1 MSLFTRTRSSR
12 PKVLAVGS
20 VAAALM
26 ALAGA
31 APAWSSPSAHT
42 STSVHYTSSSA
53 AAKGSLALLTWDLPF
68 GEPTTLDYAQS
79 ADYGPDMVV
88 SNLCESLLRLN
99 PDFSISPNL
108 ATSWVY
114 GPNHMT
120 LTFTLRKGVTFWDGH
135 PLTTADVVYS
145 MLRNLNPKVN
155 PVNGAFYMNVKS
167 IVASGP
173 HKVVVNFS
181 HPDELFI
188 KEMATI
194 SGDVVE
200 KAFVVAKGSSFG
212 TNKGGVMC
220 SGPFTLTAW
229 HAGNNIVLSANPHYW
244 NPSLKPKAKKVTI
257 DFITD
262 TSILTSALKSGEI
275 DGAFEVPSSTLPAL
289 ESSGAGSVYVGP
301 SLALYD
307 LSPIAPG
314 PAADPKIRQA
324 LGMVIDRSALASQ
337 IFHGAATP
345 NYTLIPKPTGWD
357 PTGLAIYQKAWN
369 ALPKQL
375 SPNVAAAK
383 ALLKGDPNVA
393 KTITLATLAT
403 NQNDVDTAT
412 LIQQEGAQ
420 IGLHVVVKQLQ
431 PLALSSAFFVAADRK
446 GLDFLLTAGYLDV
459 RDPLDY
465 LGLIMFPTS
474 IFNYIGYHNP
484 TVIADLTKAQSS
496 FDNAA
501 RAKLFTQAQA
511 LYEANH
517 IVVPLL
523 NLKEVVYMKKGITG
537 ATTSF
542 AYIYE
547 PNLATV
553 GASS

>member
-1 MSLFTRTRSSR
+1 MVPTPRTRPSR
-12 PKVLAVGS
+12 RRILAVGTVS
-20 VAAALM
+20 AAV
-26 ALAGA
+26 ALAAGV

-42 STSVHYTSSSA
+42 SSSVHNTSTSP
-53 AAKGSLALLTWDLPF
+53 AAKGPLSALTWDLPF

-108 ATSWVY
+108 ATTWVY
-114 GPNHMT
+114 GPNHMS

-135 PLTTADVVYS
+135 PLTTTDVVYS

-155 PVNGAFYMNVKS
+155 PVNGAFYVNVKS
-167 IVASGP
+167 IVARGP
-173 HKVVVNFS
+173 QKVVVTFS

-200 KAFVVAKGSSFG
+200 KAYVVAKGSTFG

-220 SGPFTLTAW
+220 SGPFELAAW
-229 HAGNNIVLSANPHYW
+229 HAGSNIVLSANPHYW
-244 NPSLKPKAKKVTI
+244 NNAWKPKAKKVTI
-257 DFITD
+257 QFITD
-262 TSILTSALKSGEI
+262 TSILTAALKSGEI

-289 ESSGAGSVYVGP
+289 ESSGSGSVYVGP

-345 NYTLIPKPTGWD
+345 NYTLIPTPTGWD
-357 PTGLAIYQKAWN
+357 PTGLSTYQSAWST
-369 ALPKQL
+369 LPKQL
-375 SPNVAAAK
+375 APHIAAAK
-383 ALLKGDPNVA
+383 ALLKGDPNA
-393 KTITLATLAT
+393 SKTITIGTLAT

-420 IGLHVVVKQLQ
+420 IGLKVVVKQLQ
-431 PLALSSAFFVAADRK
+431 PLALSSAFFVKADRK

-465 LGLIMFPTS
+465 LGLIVFPTS
-474 IFNYIGYHNP
+474 IFNFIGYHNP
-484 TVIADLTKAQSS
+484 AVIADLTKAQST
-496 FDNAA
+496 FDSTA

-511 LYEANH
+511 IYESNH

-553 GASS
+553 GASG

>member
-1 MSLFTRTRSSR
+1 MSSSR
-12 PKVLAVGS
+12 PKVLAVGALS
-20 VAAALM
+20 VALTM
-26 ALAGA
+26 LASGS
-31 APAWSSPSAHT
+31 PAWSSSKATSA
-42 STSVHYTSSSA
+42 VHYTSVSPT
-53 AAKGSLALLTWDLPF
+53 AKGTLSSLTWDLPF

-114 GPNHMT
+114 GANHMS
-120 LTFTLRKGVTFWDGH
+120 LTFTLRSDVKFWDGQ

-173 HKVVVNFS
+173 HQVVVNFT

-200 KAFVVAKGSSFG
+200 KAFTAAKGSNFG
-212 TNKGGVMC
+212 TSKGGVMC
-220 SGPFTLTAW
+220 SGPYQLNAW
-229 HAGNNIVLSANPHYW
+229 HAGTNIVLTANPHYW
-244 NPSLKPKAKKVTI
+244 NSALQPKAKKVTI

-289 ESSGAGSVYVGP
+289 QSSGAGSVYIGP

-307 LSPIAPG
+307 LSPIKPG
-314 PAADPKIRQA
+314 PATDPKIRQA
-324 LGMVIDRSALASQ
+324 LSMVIDRAALAHQ
-337 IFHGAATP
+337 IFHDAATP

-357 PTGLAIYQKAWN
+357 PTGLAIYQQAWN

-375 SPNVAAAK
+375 SPAVAAAK
-383 ALLKGDPNVA
+383 ALIKGDPNA
-393 KTITLATLAT
+393 KKSITIGTLAT
-403 NQNDVDTAT
+403 NQNDVDTVT
-412 LIQQEGAQ
+412 LIQQEAAQ
-420 IGLHVVVKQLQ
+420 IGLRVVVKQMQ
-431 PLALSSAFFVAADRK
+431 PLQLSSAFFVAADRK

-465 LGLIMFPTS
+465 LGLIVFPTS
-474 IFNYIGYHNP
+474 IFNFIGYHNAR
-484 TVIADLTKAQSS
+484 VIADLQNAQST

-501 RAKLFTQAQA
+501 RAKLFTHAQA
-511 LYEANH
+511 LYEADH

-523 NLKEVVYMKKGITG
+523 NLKEVVFMKKGITG

-553 GASS
+553 GAVG